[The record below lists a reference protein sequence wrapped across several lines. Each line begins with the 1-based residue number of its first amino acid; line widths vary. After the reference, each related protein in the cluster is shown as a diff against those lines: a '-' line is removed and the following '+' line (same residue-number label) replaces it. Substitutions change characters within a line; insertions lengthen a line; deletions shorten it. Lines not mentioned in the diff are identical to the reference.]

1 MDLLQL
7 ICPGC
12 QESLNYNRLFDH
24 LPKCE
29 GARMIKAD
37 GRKKYFERR
46 SAEEGKE
53 SGNSEE
59 SQAAVQ

>member
-1 MDLLQL
+1 
-7 ICPGC
+7 
-12 QESLNYNRLFDH
+12 
-24 LPKCE
+24 
-29 GARMIKAD
+29 MIKAD

-53 SGNSEE
+53 SGNTEE

>member
-29 GARMIKAD
+29 GARIIKSE
-37 GRKKYFERR
+37 GRKKYFE
-46 SAEEGKE
+46 
-53 SGNSEE
+53 NSKI
-59 SQAAVQ
+59 QTNLK

>member
-1 MDLLQL
+1 
-7 ICPGC
+7 
-12 QESLNYNRLFDH
+12 

-37 GRKKYFERR
+37 GRKKYYERR

-59 SQAAVQ
+59 A